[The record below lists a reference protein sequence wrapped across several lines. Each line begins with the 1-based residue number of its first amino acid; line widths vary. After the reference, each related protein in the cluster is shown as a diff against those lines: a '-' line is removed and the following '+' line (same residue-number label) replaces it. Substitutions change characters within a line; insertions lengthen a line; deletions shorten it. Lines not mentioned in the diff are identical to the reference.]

1 MTWFEE
7 RLYDHWRQSF
17 LVEEVLF
24 REQTEFQD
32 LIIFKSR
39 KFGRVLALDG
49 VIQVCEGDEFVYHEM
64 LAHVPLLAHGAVRD
78 VAVVGGGDG
87 GILRE
92 ALKHPIERATLI
104 EIDPGV
110 IEMCRRYM
118 PGISAGAYDDPRVE
132 VVIADGVDY
141 MSKPGRLFDV
151 IVIDSTDP
159 IGPGEVLF
167 TETFYADCKKRLKP
181 RGIVVNQNGVPFLQ
195 DEELRS
201 THAKLKGLFADA
213 SFFVAAVPTYVGGL
227 MTLGWGTD
235 DPTHRQHAAA
245 EIDRR
250 FQAHPFP
257 TRYWNPD
264 LHAASFALPQ
274 FVRDSMARGT
284 S

>member
-64 LAHVPLLAHGAVRD
+64 LSHVPLLAHGAVRD

-110 IEMCRRYM
+110 IEM
-118 PGISAGAYDDPRVE
+118 
-132 VVIADGVDY
+132 
-141 MSKPGRLFDV
+141 
-151 IVIDSTDP
+151 
-159 IGPGEVLF
+159 
-167 TETFYADCKKRLKP
+167 
-181 RGIVVNQNGVPFLQ
+181 
-195 DEELRS
+195 
-201 THAKLKGLFADA
+201 
-213 SFFVAAVPTYVGGL
+213 
-227 MTLGWGTD
+227 
-235 DPTHRQHAAA
+235 
-245 EIDRR
+245 
-250 FQAHPFP
+250 
-257 TRYWNPD
+257 
-264 LHAASFALPQ
+264 
-274 FVRDSMARGT
+274 
-284 S
+284 